1 MEAQINSSST
11 RIGEPP
17 VLRNGSVQN
26 CILRICGY
34 IGTRIRKDF
43 IGLLREVERKENT
56 KKVYISIKNMGSHP
70 ISFHFNCSTYN
81 GMRPMH
87 ENSKRFYSIIKRC
100 EKKGKHKK
108 SFHFHKIMGSHPIPF
123 HVICPTYKGIS
134 MKPLTHNM
142 YIHIEEQGK
151 PTMIYVMDTQTLAHT
166 Q

>member
-1 MEAQINSSST
+1 MVN
-11 RIGEPP
+11 G
-17 VLRNGSVQN
+17 NGSVQS
-26 CILRICGY
+26 CIIHVCGY

-56 KKVYISIKNMGSHP
+56 KKVYISIKN
-70 ISFHFNCSTYN
+70 
-81 GMRPMH
+81 
-87 ENSKRFYSIIKRC
+87 
-100 EKKGKHKK
+100 
-108 SFHFHKIMGSHPIPF
+108 MGSHPIPF

-166 Q
+166 QYMGRNMPIPYVPHTNGIYPICPTCNGIWPRTL